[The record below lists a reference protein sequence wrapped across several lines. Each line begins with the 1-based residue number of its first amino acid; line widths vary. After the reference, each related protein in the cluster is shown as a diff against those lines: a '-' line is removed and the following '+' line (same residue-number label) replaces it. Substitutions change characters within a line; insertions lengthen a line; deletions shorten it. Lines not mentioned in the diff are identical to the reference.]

1 MMRRE
6 PGFALALVLVA
17 LVLIGALT
25 AGALFAALQELRGGR
40 NRQAALRAAAAAEE
54 GLLAV
59 LGAWDPRTLNALAP
73 GDSSVR
79 SGAAVSGG
87 RFVVTA
93 TRLDESYY
101 LVASEGSDATG
112 AARQALGAFAAL
124 AVPEPDS
131 LAALVVGSPPSAVL
145 AALADGAD
153 AAPDGW
159 NCPPSLGP
167 VPGVAVGAAASDSA
181 FFAAA
186 AALAQR
192 GAPGV
197 DSLSAAFAPGD
208 LTLDGGRHL
217 GLLVVGG
224 DLLITGGAEVI
235 GTVVVRGRLAFLGA
249 GGSLTGLVLAASA
262 ALLPGASPPAPAM
275 RFSRCAAG
283 RALRSVA
290 PGRLLPTRA
299 VGPLY

>member
-1 MMRRE
+1 MRRE

-40 NRQAALRAAAAAEE
+40 NRQAALNAAAAAEE

-59 LGAWDPRTLNALAP
+59 LEAWDTRTLNTLAA
-73 GDSSVR
+73 GDSGVR
-79 SGAAVSGG
+79 SGVAVGG
-87 RFVVTA
+87 GSYHVTA
-93 TRLDESYY
+93 TRLDESYF
-101 LVASEGSDATG
+101 LLASEGRDRAG
-112 AARQALGAFAAL
+112 DARQALGAFAAL
-124 AVPEPDS
+124 AVPEPDA
-131 LAALVVGSPPSAVL
+131 LAALIVGSPPSAAL

-159 NCPPSLGP
+159 TCPPSLAL

-181 FFAAA
+181 FFAAV

-192 GAPGV
+192 GAAGV
-197 DSLSAAFAPGD
+197 DSLPAAFAPGD
-208 LTLDGGRHL
+208 LTLDGGRHS

-224 DLLITGGAEVI
+224 DLFITGGAEVI
-235 GTVVVRGRLAFLGA
+235 GTVVVRGQLGFLGT
-249 GGSLTGLVLAASA
+249 GGRLTGLVLAASA
-262 ALLPGASPPAPAM
+262 ALLPGASPPAPAI

-283 RALRSVA
+283 RALRSVV
-290 PGRLLPTRA
+290 PGRLLPSRA
-299 VGPLY
+299 IGPLY